1 MELIDSSAWIE
12 FLRATGSR
20 ANLAVRELVQE
31 RPHELALTEPV
42 VMELLAGAAD
52 ERAFAQIEKLTSGLP
67 LLSVDVVVDYRDA
80 ALAYRAVRAR
90 ARGSAVRK
98 LLDCLIAVVAIRTGA
113 VLVHRD
119 RDFDVLATAL
129 PDLRVR
135 SLI

>member
-1 MELIDSSAWIE
+1 VELIDSSVWIE
-12 FLRATGSR
+12 FLSATGSR

-31 RPHELALTEPV
+31 RPHEIALTEPV

-67 LLSVDVVVDYRDA
+67 LLSVDAVVDYRDA

-90 ARGSAVRK
+90 GGTVRT
-98 LLDCLIAVVAIRTGA
+98 LVDCLIAVVAIRTGA

-135 SLI
+135 SMI

>member
-1 MELIDSSAWIE
+1 VELIDSSAWIE
-12 FLRATGSR
+12 FFRATGSR

-31 RPHELALTEPV
+31 RPHEIALTEPV
-42 VMELLAGAAD
+42 VMELLAGAGT

-67 LLSVDVVVDYRDA
+67 LLSVDAVLDHRDA
-80 ALAYRAVRAR
+80 AVAYRAVRA
-90 ARGSAVRK
+90 GGGTVRK
-98 LLDCLIAVVAIRTGA
+98 LLGCLIAVVAMRTGA

-135 SLI
+135 SLL

>member
-31 RPHELALTEPV
+31 RPHEIALTEPV

-90 ARGSAVRK
+90 GGAVRK

-135 SLI
+135 SMI

>member
-1 MELIDSSAWIE
+1 VELIDSSVWIE

-31 RPHELALTEPV
+31 RPHEIALTEPV

-67 LLSVDVVVDYRDA
+67 LLSVDAVVDYRDA

-90 ARGSAVRK
+90 GGTVRT
-98 LLDCLIAVVAIRTGA
+98 LVDCLIAVVAIRTGA

-135 SLI
+135 SMI

>member
-20 ANLAVRELVQE
+20 ANLAVRQLVQE
-31 RPHELALTEPV
+31 RPHELAVTEPV

-90 ARGSAVRK
+90 GATVRK

-129 PDLRVR
+129 PDLQVR

>member
-1 MELIDSSAWIE
+1 VELIDSSAWIE
-12 FLRATGSR
+12 FLRATGSP

-31 RPHELALTEPV
+31 RPHKIALTEPI

-52 ERAFAQIEKLTSGLP
+52 ERAFAQIDKLTSGLP

-90 ARGSAVRK
+90 GGTVRK
-98 LLDCLIAVVAIRTGA
+98 LFDCLIAVVAIRTGA

>member
-31 RPHELALTEPV
+31 RPYEIALTEPV

-90 ARGSAVRK
+90 GGAVRK

-135 SLI
+135 SMI

>member
-1 MELIDSSAWIE
+1 VELIDSSAWIE

-31 RPHELALTEPV
+31 RPHEIALTEPV

-90 ARGSAVRK
+90 GGRVRK
-98 LLDCLIAVVAIRTGA
+98 LLDCLIAVVAVRTGA

-135 SLI
+135 SMI

>member
-12 FLRATGSR
+12 FFRATGSR
-20 ANLAVRELVQE
+20 ANHAVRELMQE
-31 RPHELALTEPV
+31 RPHELAITEPV

-80 ALAYRAVRAR
+80 ALAYRAVGAGGRT
-90 ARGSAVRK
+90 VRK

-129 PDLRVR
+129 PDLQVR
-135 SLI
+135 SLV